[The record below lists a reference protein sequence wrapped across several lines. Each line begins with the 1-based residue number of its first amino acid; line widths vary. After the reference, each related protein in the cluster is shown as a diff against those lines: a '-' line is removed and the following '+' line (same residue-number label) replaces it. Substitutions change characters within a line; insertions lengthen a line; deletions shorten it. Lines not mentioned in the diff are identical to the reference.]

1 VCYGPW
7 GSVCVCV
14 CVCMHVHPGE
24 VCVCTVLHV
33 SCICMYTPGKCVCVL
48 HVCKHIPGK
57 CVCVYCVTCVLCMHV
72 HPREV
77 CVCVLCMHIQQ
88 SLFQSCE
95 HVSDCEPMCKHVF
108 LSVNERCVGA
118 YEQMCVSLCE

>member
-1 VCYGPW
+1 MYILGKCVCYMYASTSQE
-7 GSVCVCV
+7 SVCVY
-14 CVCMHVHPGE
+14 
-24 VCVCTVLHV
+24 TVLHV
-33 SCICMYTPGKCVCVL
+33 TCVCMCTPGKC
-48 HVCKHIPGK
+48 
-57 CVCVYCVTCVLCMHV
+57 
-72 HPREV
+72 V

>member
-1 VCYGPW
+1 MFTLGKCVRVYCYMCPVYACTSW
-7 GSVCVCV
+7 GSVCVTCMQAHPRKV
-14 CVCMHVHPGE
+14 CVCILCYMCP
-24 VCVCTVLHV
+24 
-33 SCICMYTPGKCVCVL
+33 
-48 HVCKHIPGK
+48 
-57 CVCVYCVTCVLCMHV
+57 VYACA
-72 HPREV
+72 PQGSV